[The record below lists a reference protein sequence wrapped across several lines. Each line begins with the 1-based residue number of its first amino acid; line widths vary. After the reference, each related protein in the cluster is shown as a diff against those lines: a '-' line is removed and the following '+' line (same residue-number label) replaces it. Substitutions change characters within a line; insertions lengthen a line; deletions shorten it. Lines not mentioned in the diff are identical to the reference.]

1 MLGREVVTTMNVLKV
16 MAVIHARQPRLEMAI
31 VDARLGNA
39 AGLEFL
45 TFLSHHDP
53 RVLRVLRS
61 GEFRPTQLALAKS
74 SKRARTAS

>member
-1 MLGREVVTTMNVLKV
+1 MLGLEVVTTMNVIKV

-39 AGLEFL
+39 DGLEFL

-53 RVLRVLRS
+53 RIRECSCLGNSARLSSHSRS
-61 GEFRPTQLALAKS
+61 RPS
-74 SKRARTAS
+74 ARSAS